1 MRTPRSILTMRRDC
15 CNTTST
21 WRGSFSHCRA
31 KLSAS
36 GEGVTSLRW
45 IRWPSALD
53 TTFWVTTTISPACSG
68 NGAAADACWI
78 RAATSMPGVTMG
90 IPGRPMTRSS
100 GRLMKHAH
108 TSEGEKPAQGAPED
122 RASPALRNS
131 GTAPVGPQTG
141 PDHLV
146 RRCPG
151 QHVGDGGFRPPG
163 DAQPPG
169 ADDAESC
176 RGQRPGRDN
185 LEVTTPSRSFP
196 GRPGWA
202 LTRPAPVAPEG

>member
-1 MRTPRSILTMRRDC
+1 MRRDC

-21 WRGSFSHCRA
+21 WRGSFPHCCA
-31 KLSAS
+31 KLCAS
-36 GEGVTSLRW
+36 DEGMMSLRTM
-45 IRWPSALD
+45 RWPSVLD

-68 NGAAADACWI
+68 NGAARDACWI
-78 RAATSMPGVTMG
+78 RAARSMPGVTMG

-100 GRLMKHAH
+100 VRLMKHAH

-122 RASPALRNS
+122 RASPAPRNY
-131 GTAPVGPQTG
+131 GMAPVVLQTAP
-141 PDHLV
+141 DRLV

-151 QHVGDGGFRPPG
+151 RHVEDGGFRPPG

-176 RGQRPGRDN
+176 RGQRPGRDS
-185 LEVTTPSRSFP
+185 LGVTTQSRSFP
-196 GRPGWA
+196 DRPGWV
-202 LTRPAPVAPEG
+202 LTRPAPTVPEA